1 MDANQKSSRS
11 QWSNRSSRLRKPLGK
26 FSPAHRDNKD
36 EPWCATNP
44 NQSWV
49 KRHLG
54 EVQPPERSG
63 NRWRW
68 FEERAP
74 RPLNPRNKRLRKN
87 QDGNHTQNGET
98 WRTDSWTNA
107 LWMDPYV
114 SWKRTRPNQDVLPV
128 FSGREA
134 IHPYLTTSMSL
145 KRLDHQMRKLKKQP
159 GMLQKYDDIIQDQST
174 QGTMQWNERSGKQKE
189 RSSTFHTKP

>member
-1 MDANQKSSRS
+1 
-11 QWSNRSSRLRKPLGK
+11 
-26 FSPAHRDNKD
+26 
-36 EPWCATNP
+36 
-44 NQSWV
+44 
-49 KRHLG
+49 
-54 EVQPPERSG
+54 
-63 NRWRW
+63 
-68 FEERAP
+68 
-74 RPLNPRNKRLRKN
+74 
-87 QDGNHTQNGET
+87 
-98 WRTDSWTNA
+98 
-107 LWMDPYV
+107 MDPYV

-128 FSGREA
+128 FSGRGA